1 MRDLSGVVEL
11 TVLRVHI
18 MRWFDM
24 SFFSNDPAASSRIG
38 RLVQAAAVPSHT
50 TQAGYGVPGARNKHN
65 VKVFVSYNVVAMRWR
80 PVVCGTMPML
90 ENSRVLR
97 TDLSIIEVIN

>member
-1 MRDLSGVVEL
+1 M
-11 TVLRVHI
+11 
-18 MRWFDM
+18 
-24 SFFSNDPAASSRIG
+24 
-38 RLVQAAAVPSHT
+38 
-50 TQAGYGVPGARNKHN
+50 
-65 VKVFVSYNVVAMRWR
+65 SYNVVAMRWR

>member
-65 VKVFVSYNVVAMRWR
+65 VKVCVSYNVVAMRWET
-80 PVVCGTMPML
+80 CGVWNDADAGKLPCPADG
-90 ENSRVLR
+90 SFYHRGY
-97 TDLSIIEVIN
+97 